1 MRSIVSRL
9 KALVSGSVPTSARRF
24 AGEIALTNLPS
35 HFGIIVSLQLFPVSG
50 ADASVPYDG
59 DPPADAAT
67 DNTELCEQV
76 DLQTEIQQP
85 TRVIPFSLERAEG
98 HYYVQVRTLLFRKNT
113 ANVDDAA
120 PFVAQ
125 VEPFFF
131 DRTPLAL
138 IEDLDNV
145 RLSIEWPSTAID
157 GMEYYATFRA
167 DLPPIK
173 KR

>member
-1 MRSIVSRL
+1 
-9 KALVSGSVPTSARRF
+9 
-24 AGEIALTNLPS
+24 
-35 HFGIIVSLQLFPVSG
+35 
-50 ADASVPYDG
+50 
-59 DPPADAAT
+59 
-67 DNTELCEQV
+67 LCEQV

-98 HYYVQVRTLLFRKNT
+98 HYYVQVRTVLFRKNT
-113 ANVDDAA
+113 TNADDAA

-125 VEPFFF
+125 MEPFFF

-145 RLSIEWPSTAID
+145 RLSIEWPSTAIG

-167 DLPPIK
+167 GLPPFK